1 MYTHCSCHRLNLSVV
16 ASCGEKRIR
25 NLMTNIKE
33 IYYFFHMSVPRNNC
47 LKEKILQFCP
57 DSSKHK
63 LNDVCRIRW
72 VKRIEGMD
80 ASEELFVPVHHSL
93 FTLKENNKLV
103 YYNHKTSAKA
113 ESLFKLIDDFKFI
126 ITLVNTRSILNYQLR
141 NFSPKT
147 LM

>member
-1 MYTHCSCHRLNLSVV
+1 M
-16 ASCGEKRIR
+16 
-25 NLMTNIKE
+25 
-33 IYYFFHMSVPRNNC
+33 
-47 LKEKILQFCP
+47 
-57 DSSKHK
+57 
-63 LNDVCRIRW
+63 DV
-72 VKRIEGMD
+72 
-80 ASEELFVPVHHSL
+80 SEELFVPVHHSL